1 MSNAPAAEFCLD
13 ASALLALMQ
22 QEPGFE
28 IVAATLDRAVMHSV
42 NVLEVL
48 RKLIRDGL
56 PPEVAVE
63 LFEELH
69 INVIDQIS
77 IRHLKAATALIDQS
91 KSLGLSLGDCV
102 CLMLGEELNCT
113 ILTSEKSWSRVQL
126 RAGTVR
132 QIR

>member
-1 MSNAPAAEFCLD
+1 MSNAPAEFCLD

-48 RKLIRDGL
+48 RKLTRNGL

-69 INVIDQIS
+69 INVIEQIS
-77 IRHLKAATALIDQS
+77 MRHLKAATALIDQS
-91 KSLGLSLGDCV
+91 KSLRLSLGDCV

-113 ILTSEKSWSRVQL
+113 ILTSEKSWSKVHL

>member
-1 MSNAPAAEFCLD
+1 
-13 ASALLALMQ
+13 MQ

-28 IVAATLDRAVMHSV
+28 VVAATLDRAVMHSV

-48 RKLIRDGL
+48 RKLTRDGL

-69 INVIDQIS
+69 INVIEQIPM
-77 IRHLKAATALIDQS
+77 RHLKAATALIAQS
-91 KSLGLSLGDCV
+91 KSLHLSLGDCV

-113 ILTSEKSWSRVQL
+113 ILTSEKSWSKVPL
-126 RAGTVR
+126 RAGKVR